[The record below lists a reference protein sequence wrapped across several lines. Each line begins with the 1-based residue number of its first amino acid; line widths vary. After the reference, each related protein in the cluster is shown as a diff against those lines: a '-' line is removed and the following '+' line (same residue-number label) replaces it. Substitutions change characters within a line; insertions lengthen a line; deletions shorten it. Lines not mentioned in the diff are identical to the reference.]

1 MRKSLLTRSVLQ
13 NTVLKVISFLV
24 LILATVAISYSLSFI
39 SSPIFGQEES
49 NNDNK
54 TLNIEKVSQN
64 LAKGL
69 KFKTISYDDPSQINY
84 SQFKDMQV
92 FIDNTYP
99 LINSKLEKS
108 VINNYTLLYKWPGT
122 NASSKAI
129 VLMGHQDV
137 VPAEQPN
144 RWTHPPYA
152 GVIDNGTIY
161 GRGALD
167 NKNGV
172 FSILEAVEH
181 LLKEGFQPSHT
192 IYLLFGHDEEIGGLK
207 GVKLAIDYLK
217 NNNVD
222 IKLVLD
228 EGGLVVDNVFP
239 SIEQPIAAVGIG
251 EKGYLDFQLTAS
263 KQPGHSSM
271 PLRDNAIQ
279 VLANAIKAIQDN
291 PMPPV
296 FDNTTL
302 NTLKQ
307 FAPYIGNQTIREIF
321 ENPLK
326 NITLSEEILS
336 KEPFFN
342 AQIRTVISPTIING
356 GVKSNIIPS
365 DASAIFNAR
374 IQPGDNIE
382 SVLDHVRNVVN
393 DSRIEINTGEDF
405 IAFNPPPLPETKHP
419 SFDLLKKNVQDI
431 FGRDLPVIPF
441 LAFVATDS
449 RHFQYIGYGEAV
461 YRFNGVDVDQSE
473 FQGIHGYDERLSID
487 SYEKQIKFLMAF
499 IKESNNFF

>member
-1 MRKSLLTRSVLQ
+1 VI
-13 NTVLKVISFLV
+13 KVIAFLV
-24 LILATVAISYSLSFI
+24 SILITFAISYSLSFI
-39 SSPIFGQEES
+39 SSPVFGQEES
-49 NNDNK
+49 NKDNK
-54 TLNIEKVSQN
+54 TLNMEKVSQN

-192 IYLLFGHDEEIGGLK
+192 IYLLFGHDEEIGGLE

-251 EKGYLDFQLTAS
+251 EKGYVDFQLTAS

-271 PLRDNAIQ
+271 PLRECYSS
-279 VLANAIKAIQDN
+279 
-291 PMPPV
+291 
-296 FDNTTL
+296 TC
-302 NTLKQ
+302 
-307 FAPYIGNQTIREIF
+307 
-321 ENPLK
+321 
-326 NITLSEEILS
+326 
-336 KEPFFN
+336 
-342 AQIRTVISPTIING
+342 
-356 GVKSNIIPS
+356 
-365 DASAIFNAR
+365 
-374 IQPGDNIE
+374 
-382 SVLDHVRNVVN
+382 
-393 DSRIEINTGEDF
+393 
-405 IAFNPPPLPETKHP
+405 
-419 SFDLLKKNVQDI
+419 
-431 FGRDLPVIPF
+431 
-441 LAFVATDS
+441 
-449 RHFQYIGYGEAV
+449 
-461 YRFNGVDVDQSE
+461 
-473 FQGIHGYDERLSID
+473 
-487 SYEKQIKFLMAF
+487 
-499 IKESNNFF
+499 

>member
-1 MRKSLLTRSVLQ
+1 M
-13 NTVLKVISFLV
+13 LKFIASLV
-24 LILATVAISYSLSFI
+24 LILITFAISYSLFFI
-39 SSPIFGQEES
+39 SSPVFGQEIES
-49 NNDNK
+49 NDDNK
-54 TLNIEKVSQN
+54 TLNMEKVSQD
-64 LAKGL
+64 LANGL
-69 KFKTISYDDPSQINY
+69 KFKTISYDDQSQINY
-84 SQFKDMQV
+84 SHFKDMQV
-92 FIDNTYP
+92 FIDNTFP
-99 LINSKLEKS
+99 LINSKLEKI

-167 NKNGV
+167 NKNAV

-207 GVKLAIDYLK
+207 GAKSAIDYLK
-217 NNNVD
+217 KNNVD

-228 EGGLVVDNVFP
+228 EGGLVVDNVLP
-239 SIEQPIAAVGIG
+239 SIEQKIAAIGIG

-279 VLANAIKAIQDN
+279 VLASAIKTIQDN

-296 FDNTTL
+296 FDNTIL

-307 FAPYIGNQTIREIF
+307 FAPFIGNQTIREIF

-336 KEPFFN
+336 RDPFFN
-342 AQIRTVISPTIING
+342 SQIKTVISPTIING

-365 DASAIFNAR
+365 DVSAIFNVR

-393 DSRIEINTGEDF
+393 DSRIEINREGF
-405 IAFNPPPLPETKHP
+405 LAFNPPPLPETKHP
-419 SFDLLKKNVQDI
+419 SFDLLQKVVQDI
-431 FGRDLPVIPF
+431 FGSDVPVIP
-441 LAFVATDS
+441 LLSFVATDS

-461 YRFNGVDVDQSE
+461 YRFNSVDVDKSE
-473 FQGIHGYDERLSID
+473 FEGIHGYDERISVD
-487 SYEKQIKFLMAF
+487 SYEKQIKFLMTF
-499 IKESNNFF
+499 IKGSNNFFK